1 MSKSYIPQYTYIVCT
16 YQLNS
21 GPQKLIATR
30 SKTSV
35 FHKGEPLLTKQ
46 DKNTAAPFTCKS
58 PAQSALSF
66 FGLWAGL
73 FLASNPIGWAVIGV
87 GALILAAG
95 IAVAIAASH
104 PCTSCLSS
112 GNWMNYKSDVK
123 FNGYPAITQASMLIC
138 SKGGCLQPIISYD
151 VATQTA
157 QAIATNN
164 LIESG
169 IVTVGAVAS
178 GYLMGKG
185 GGIVKK
191 LGEVFSKKGILFTV
205 AGVGATY
212 AMTSF
217 EKSCL
222 RRDKKLANNE
232 IYERMNK
239 AEAKDWSEVE
249 TYLEETEDIAKDNFL
264 DPADIRDANI
274 MGTINAYNAL
284 REVGGDLSK
293 YRGLENMS
301 RQQLRIDPTARA
313 LLEDLNSGKYPDIVA
328 NARYYN
334 RNRLNPTTR
343 NEAITQLKNEVS
355 KNKMSTIEKA
365 GGFILFFLPLAETFF
380 SERARKDLARYA
392 IQDINNSITVKTMN

>member
-1 MSKSYIPQYTYIVCT
+1 MGKSYLPQNIYVVCT
-16 YQLNS
+16 YQLNP
-21 GPQKLIATR
+21 GPKKLIATR
-30 SKTSV
+30 NKISV

-46 DKNTAAPFTCKS
+46 DKNTDAPFTCKS
-58 PAQSALSF
+58 PTNFIL
-66 FGLWAGL
+66 GLAGFAAGL
-73 FLASNPIGWAVIGV
+73 LLVATPIGWAAV
-87 GALILAAG
+87 GICAIMLASG
-95 IAVAIAASH
+95 IAMSMFSH

-112 GNWMNYKSDVK
+112 GNWTNYKSDVK

-293 YRGLENMS
+293 YRGLENMN

-355 KNKMSTIEKA
+355 KNKTSTIEKA